1 MLSNKTRQL
10 PDAFFPTPAT
20 EESLMLKQFMLVSV
34 MALVVFAPLAASAQA
49 APGKNSAKSGS
60 EAEAKAKKVY
70 AMDCA
75 LCHGDSGDG
84 KTDLAKDM
92 QLTLIDWTDPKS
104 LSDKQDQDL
113 FKVIRDG
120 KGKMPPE
127 DKSRASDDE
136 IQGII
141 KYIRTFSKNGPATPA
156 APAPPAAAPA
166 AATATTPAP
175 SNK

>member
-1 MLSNKTRQL
+1 
-10 PDAFFPTPAT
+10 
-20 EESLMLKQFMLVSV
+20 MLKQFMLVSA

-49 APGKNSAKSGS
+49 GKSPAKPASDTSG
-60 EAEAKAKKVY
+60 KAKKVY

-104 LSDKQDQDL
+104 LGAMQDQDL
-113 FKVIRDG
+113 FKIIRDG

-127 DKSRASDDE
+127 DKGRASDDE
-136 IQGII
+136 IQSLI

-156 APAPPAAAPA
+156 TPAPAPA
-166 AATATTPAP
+166 AATPATP
-175 SNK
+175 SSPGNQ